1 MKFNAHSET
10 KEWEGRR
17 KGLHMLR
24 ERQEGL
30 SEQMALKG
38 GLKEERKGDWWMR
51 IGKQFKFE
59 VESAAADMN
68 VTLME
73 KIWEKNRYK
82 VIDLFSSKHSVC
94 R

>member
-1 MKFNAHSET
+1 MKFNAQSET
-10 KEWEGRR
+10 KEWEERR

-30 SEQMALKG
+30 SEQMGLKG
-38 GLKEERKGDWWMR
+38 GLKEERKGDWRMR
-51 IGKQFKFE
+51 IGKQFRFE
-59 VESAAADMN
+59 VESAFADMN

-73 KIWEKNRYK
+73 RIWEKNRYK

>member
-17 KGLHMLR
+17 KGLHILR

-30 SEQMALKG
+30 SEQMGLKG
-38 GLKEERKGDWWMR
+38 GLKEERKGDWRMR
-51 IGKQFKFE
+51 IGKQFRFE
-59 VESAAADMN
+59 VESAVADMN

-73 KIWEKNRYK
+73 RIWKKNRYK